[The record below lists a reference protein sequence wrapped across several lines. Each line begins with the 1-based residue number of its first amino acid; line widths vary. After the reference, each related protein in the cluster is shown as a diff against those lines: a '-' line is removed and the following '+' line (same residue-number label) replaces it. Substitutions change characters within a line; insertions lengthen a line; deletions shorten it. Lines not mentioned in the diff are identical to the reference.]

1 MIVDSLK
8 NSALYEKVHKD
19 FAKVFEALKKIS
31 AEDGKLVLED
41 GNVWINP
48 PALTVISDAE
58 KVFEAHNDFIDIHY
72 IISSAEKFG
81 YANRECLSVTKEYDK
96 QGDYEL
102 LNGEADL
109 ITLKAGDFCI
119 VFPEDAH
126 IPACAKAGE
135 EPLVRVV
142 AKIRCE

>member
-1 MIVDSLK
+1 MIVDNLK
-8 NSALYEKVHKD
+8 NSTLYKKMHKD
-19 FAKVFEALKKIS
+19 FAQVFEALKTIS
-31 AEDGKLVLED
+31 KDDGKLVLEE

-48 PALTVISDAE
+48 PALTVISNTE

-72 IISSAEKFG
+72 IISGAEKFG
-81 YANRECLSVTKEYDK
+81 YASRGCLTVTKEYDK

-119 VFPEDAH
+119 VFPDDAH
-126 IPACAKAGE
+126 IPAYRKAGDE
-135 EPLVRVV
+135 SLVRVV
-142 AKIRCE
+142 AKIRY